1 MPLLNASSRAMNE
14 FKIYFRS
21 SLSLSLFIINNN
33 NFIMQFIFYLKL
45 IQNSLYRLDLN
56 ISSRDNIICYILNT
70 KWLLLQKF
78 KEFLINF

>member
-1 MPLLNASSRAMNE
+1 MPPLVPWMNLKFILE
-14 FKIYFRS
+14 A
-21 SLSLSLFIINNN
+21 LSLSLFIINNN

-56 ISSRDNIICYILNT
+56 ISSRDNIICNILNT

>member
-1 MPLLNASSRAMNE
+1 MLPLVPWMNLK
-14 FKIYFRS
+14 FILGA
-21 SLSLSLFIINNN
+21 LSLSLFIINNN

-56 ISSRDNIICYILNT
+56 ISSRDNIICNILNT

>member
-1 MPLLNASSRAMNE
+1 MPPLVPWMNLKFILE
-14 FKIYFRS
+14 A
-21 SLSLSLFIINNN
+21 LSLSLFIINNN

-45 IQNSLYRLDLN
+45 IQNSSYRLDLN
-56 ISSRDNIICYILNT
+56 ISSRDNIICNILNT

>member
-1 MPLLNASSRAMNE
+1 MPPLVPWMNLKFILE
-14 FKIYFRS
+14 A
-21 SLSLSLFIINNN
+21 LSLSLFINNN

-45 IQNSLYRLDLN
+45 IHNSLYRLDLN
-56 ISSRDNIICYILNT
+56 ISSRDNIICNILNT

>member
-1 MPLLNASSRAMNE
+1 MPPLVPWMNLKFILE
-14 FKIYFRS
+14 A
-21 SLSLSLFIINNN
+21 LSLSLFIINNN

-56 ISSRDNIICYILNT
+56 ISSRDNIICNILNT
-70 KWLLLQKF
+70 KRLLLQKF

>member
-1 MPLLNASSRAMNE
+1 MPPLVPWMNLK
-14 FKIYFRS
+14 FILGA
-21 SLSLSLFIINNN
+21 LSLSLFIINNN

-56 ISSRDNIICYILNT
+56 ISSRDNIICNILNT

>member
-1 MPLLNASSRAMNE
+1 MPPLVPWMNLKFILE
-14 FKIYFRS
+14 A
-21 SLSLSLFIINNN
+21 LSLSLFIINNN

-56 ISSRDNIICYILNT
+56 ISSRDNIICNVLNT

>member
-56 ISSRDNIICYILNT
+56 ISSRDNIICNILNT

>member
-1 MPLLNASSRAMNE
+1 MPPLVPWMNLKFILE
-14 FKIYFRS
+14 A
-21 SLSLSLFIINNN
+21 LSLSLFIINNN

-56 ISSRDNIICYILNT
+56 ISSRNNIICNILNT

>member
-1 MPLLNASSRAMNE
+1 MLPLVPWMNLKFILE
-14 FKIYFRS
+14 A
-21 SLSLSLFIINNN
+21 LSLSLFIINNN

-56 ISSRDNIICYILNT
+56 ISSRDNIICNILNT

>member
-1 MPLLNASSRAMNE
+1 MPPLVPWMNLKFILE
-14 FKIYFRS
+14 A
-21 SLSLSLFIINNN
+21 LSLSLFINNN

-56 ISSRDNIICYILNT
+56 ISSRDNIICNILNT